1 MGFLDNLEND
11 LKALEGREEFANR
24 AEENRIRDE
33 ERVRALAA
41 APFAE
46 RLKSGAFTE
55 ELLKQATHAGYA
67 ARTKVHM
74 TWLGT
79 TLRLEARDRKLD
91 LRPTADGVLAVF
103 LQGADELRSSLVDLD
118 GSPAALVS
126 ELLGPKNEPAL

>member
-11 LKALEGREEFANR
+11 LKALEGREEFANL
-24 AEENRIRDE
+24 ADQNRLRDE

-41 APFAE
+41 APYAE
-46 RLKSGAFTE
+46 RLKSGPFTD
-55 ELLKQATHAGYA
+55 ELLKQATHAGYS

-103 LQGADELRSSLVDLD
+103 LQGVDEVSSRLVDLHA
-118 GSPAALVS
+118 SPATLVS
-126 ELLGPKNEPAL
+126 ELLGPKSEPEN